1 MQKIELTVC
10 SKLKDE
16 NLVAFFNQYRKRLN
30 SECDFSFIELPKLKQ
45 QITHLQKIG
54 NDAQL
59 VVLDEHGKQFDSVHF
74 ANFIG
79 EYKRLNINMHF
90 IIGEASGFDDEL
102 LSVIEQHKN
111 KTKISISSFTTSY
124 QICVVLLAEQIYRAH
139 TILNNHPYH
148 KV

>member
-16 NLVAFFNQYRKRLN
+16 NLVAFFNQYRKRL
-30 SECDFSFIELPKLKQ
+30 EGICEFSFVELPKLKQ

-54 NDAQL
+54 NDAWL
-59 VVLDEHGKQFDSVHF
+59 VILDEHGKQLDSVKF

-79 EYKRLNINMHF
+79 EYKRLNVSMHF
-90 IIGEASGFDDEL
+90 IIGEASGFDNEL

-111 KTKISISSFTTSY
+111 KTKIAVSSFTTSY

-148 KV
+148 KA